1 MRCSCGKGPE
11 IGLAVWGCWNLH
23 ITSRRLCPQCM
34 SNVQTNFRRG
44 LICTSCLEYLMV
56 KELIVCLDG
65 SPDTMWVF
73 EGENQEVI
81 RR

>member
-1 MRCSCGKGPE
+1 
-11 IGLAVWGCWNLH
+11 
-23 ITSRRLCPQCM
+23 
-34 SNVQTNFRRG
+34 
-44 LICTSCLEYLMV
+44 MV